1 MKIKPGDRYVIPPSF
16 IREKEIYITII
27 KVYKLTRQVRCEAD
41 GIHVPL
47 FFLSFKRLAEL
58 KKI

>member
-16 IREKEIYITII
+16 KGEKEIYITII
-27 KVYKLTRQVRCEAD
+27 KIHKLTRQVRCVAD
-41 GIHVPL
+41 NIHIPL